1 MLKLL
6 KIIKGIEMLRKKIY
20 FINFL
25 PIILISINL
34 RAPITSVGPIANLLQ
49 EYYGL
54 SAAQAGLLTSL
65 PLLAFGIVS
74 FLVALLQP
82 IRAMFF
88 GLLCIIFGE
97 LLRCLGD
104 STILF
109 IGTAIMGSGIAI
121 ANVLL
126 PSFVK
131 AKFPREIPKIMG
143 IYSLILNISA
153 ALGILAIV
161 PLTHIMSL
169 PLAFGCW
176 VILAL
181 LAFISYIPQIKNR
194 RILRPKQKLAH
205 KKTLFANIHA
215 WKITLFMGLQSTMAY
230 SFFAWYPSLLID
242 YGFDRLF
249 IARIMLTTQCVI
261 IPLSIIIPLWLHSL
275 PQKLRNIFIVVI
287 CMLYATSYLLLLFSH
302 EVWSIV
308 LASCLL
314 GIPLGGVFSV
324 ALLFISSKSANVFI
338 ATKLSAMSQGV
349 GYLMASIFPWVI
361 GKLYD
366 CYHSFN
372 YALILLIFLSLL
384 LNIVGY
390 YAQKVVSI
398 E

>member
-1 MLKLL
+1 
-6 KIIKGIEMLRKKIY
+6 MLRKKIY
-20 FINFL
+20 FINLL
-25 PIILISINL
+25 PIMLISINL

-65 PLLAFGIVS
+65 PLLAFGVVS

-88 GLLCIIFGE
+88 GLLCIICGE
-97 LLRCLGD
+97 FLRLIGD
-104 STILF
+104 STTLF

-153 ALGILAIV
+153 ALGIAAIIPLA
-161 PLTHIMSL
+161 HIMPL
-169 PLAFGCW
+169 PLAFSCW
-176 VILAL
+176 IILAILAL
-181 LAFISYIPQIKNR
+181 ISYIPQIKNR
-194 RILRPKQKLAH
+194 RILRPKQKQTNT
-205 KKTLFANIHA
+205 KVLFTNIHA

-242 YGFDRLF
+242 FGFDKKF
-249 IARIMLTTQCVI
+249 ISKIMLLTQCVI
-261 IPLSIIIPLWLHSL
+261 VPLSLIIPLWLHSL
-275 PQKLRNIFIVVI
+275 SQRLRNIAIVVI
-287 CMLYATSYLLLLFSH
+287 CMLYAISYLLLLASH

-308 LASCLL
+308 LASCLI

-324 ALLFISSKSANVFI
+324 ALLFISSKSKNVVV

-349 GYLMASIFPWVI
+349 GYLMASIFPWII
-361 GKLYD
+361 GKIYD
-366 CYHSFN
+366 CYHDFT
-372 YALILLIFLSLL
+372 YALIVLTLLSLV
-384 LNIVGY
+384 LNVVGY
-390 YAQKVVSI
+390 YAQKVVSV

>member
-1 MLKLL
+1 
-6 KIIKGIEMLRKKIY
+6 MLRKKIY

-34 RAPITSVGPIANLLQ
+34 RAPITSVGPVANLLQ
-49 EYYGL
+49 EYYDL

-82 IRAMFF
+82 VRAMFF

-97 LLRCLGD
+97 LFRIFGS
-104 STILF
+104 STTLF

-143 IYSLILNISA
+143 IYSLTLNISA
-153 ALGILAIV
+153 ALGIIAIV

-169 PLAFGCW
+169 PLAFSCW
-176 VILAL
+176 VILAA
-181 LAFISYIPQIKNR
+181 LAFISYIPQVRNR
-194 RILRPKQKLAH
+194 RILRPKQKPSQT
-205 KKTLFANIHA
+205 KTLFANIHA

-242 YGFDRLF
+242 FGFERSF
-249 IARIMLTTQCVI
+249 INKIMLITQCFI
-261 IPLSIIIPLWLHSL
+261 IPLSLIIPLWLHSL
-275 PQKLRNIFIVVI
+275 SQRLRNIFIVVI
-287 CMLYATSYLLLLFSH
+287 CMLYAISYLLILYSH
-302 EVWSIV
+302 EMWSIII
-308 LASCLL
+308 ASCLI

-324 ALLFISSKSANVFI
+324 ALLFISSKSANVI
-338 ATKLSAMSQGV
+338 VATKLSAMSQGV

-366 CYHSFN
+366 CYHSFD
-372 YALILLIFLSLL
+372 YALIMLILLSLL
-384 LNIVGY
+384 LNVIGY